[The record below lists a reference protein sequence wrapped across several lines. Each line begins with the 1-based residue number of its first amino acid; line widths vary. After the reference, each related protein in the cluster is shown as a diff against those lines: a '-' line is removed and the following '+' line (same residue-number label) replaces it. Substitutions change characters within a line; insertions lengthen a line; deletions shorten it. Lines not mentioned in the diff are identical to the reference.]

1 MTLSPA
7 EKLQANSGPWSNFI
21 KEIEQQLSLPE
32 SRLLDVI
39 KLNLKRAA
47 GFGNVAR
54 LIYVIYLLS
63 NENSRPRPPSPSALT
78 AWVNR
83 KVEPTKQFKDRV
95 LHVMQVYEGLAADDD
110 HGKAAFC
117 STFELDPNN
126 ASSRTKSK
134 FSPVEFVLTGLL
146 IALHPYLH
154 LYRLAQAIR
163 EFRTELHKK
172 FTTDKKF
179 NQKVFDL
186 FWKTEEKLGDEG
198 KERMGEKRK
207 HDDVHSDSEVEDG
220 EEYEPPLNMELEIS
234 TDRRTRGGNA
244 EPAPKRSRHTSSSK
258 PSSSHSV
265 VTPISQFQDLDATRA
280 TVFGPPTGALA
291 KR

>member
-21 KEIEQQLSLPE
+21 KEIEHQLSLPE

-39 KLNLKRAA
+39 NLNLKRAA

-54 LIYVIYLLS
+54 LLYVIHLLS

-95 LHVMQVYEGLAADDD
+95 LHVMQVYESLAASDD
-110 HGKAAFC
+110 HSKAAFC
-117 STFELDPNN
+117 STFELVPNHP
-126 ASSRTKSK
+126 SSRTKSK

-146 IALHPYLH
+146 IALHPYLQM
-154 LYRLAQAIR
+154 YRLAGAIR
-163 EFRTELHKK
+163 NFRTDLHKK

-186 FWKTEEKLGDEG
+186 FWETEEKLGDEG

-207 HDDVHSDSEVEDG
+207 HDDVLSDSEVEDG
-220 EEYEPPLNMELEIS
+220 EEYEPPLNMGLETS
-234 TDRRTRGGNA
+234 TDRRTRGTNA
-244 EPAPKRSRHTSSSK
+244 APTPKRSRNTSSSI
-258 PSSSHSV
+258 PSSSRSV
-265 VTPISQFQDLDATRA
+265 VTPISQFQDLDA
-280 TVFGPPTGALA
+280 VCDNSYSDFGTPFSYF
-291 KR
+291 